1 MKCRDCTNLHLIKEC
16 KNLLW
21 CDEVLDAPYPDTE
34 RECQY
39 FKRATNAD
47 RIRAMTD
54 EELAEFMYNGCDPIP
69 ATWCGNHPN
78 CGACWLDWLKQEAD
92 G

>member
-21 CDEVLDAPYPDTE
+21 CEEVLDAPCPDTE

-39 FKRATNAD
+39 FKRATNYD
-47 RIRAMTD
+47 RIISKSP
-54 EELAEFMYNGCDPIP
+54 EELAIWMNSIIKERYIEVTCD
-69 ATWCGNHPN
+69 G
-78 CGACWLDWLKQEAD
+78 WLDWLKKEVSD
-92 G
+92 GS